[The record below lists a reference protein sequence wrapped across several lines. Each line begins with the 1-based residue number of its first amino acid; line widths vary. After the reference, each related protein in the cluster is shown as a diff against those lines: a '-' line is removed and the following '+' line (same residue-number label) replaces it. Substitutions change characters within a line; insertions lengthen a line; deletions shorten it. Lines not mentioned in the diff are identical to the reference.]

1 MEDVMSQILTGGLIW
16 ETVDRDVDEE
26 KELSFTLL
34 SSHMRLL

>member
-1 MEDVMSQILTGGLIW
+1 MSQILTGGLIW
-16 ETVDRDVDEE
+16 ESVDRDVGEE